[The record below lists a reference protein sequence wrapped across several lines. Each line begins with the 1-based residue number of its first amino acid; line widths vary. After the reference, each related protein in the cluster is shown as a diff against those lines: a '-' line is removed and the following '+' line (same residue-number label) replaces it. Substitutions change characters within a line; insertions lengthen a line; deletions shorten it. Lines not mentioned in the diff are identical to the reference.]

1 MPTWESDLANGAGKP
16 LPCGSEVHADSSD
29 TINNKDHRPNKPVLG
44 IIRAAF
50 NLNSLIIPR
59 DASVFGYNSRMA

>member
-1 MPTWESDLANGAGKP
+1 
-16 LPCGSEVHADSSD
+16 
-29 TINNKDHRPNKPVLG
+29 VLG